1 MKSFTLPLQL
11 GDRVRWDDDKVG
23 IVLLDLGKKVVVAVG
38 DSIANQEQTVSK
50 KLLNLILKK

>member
-11 GDRVRWDDDKVG
+11 GDKVKWDDDKVG
-23 IVLLDLGKKVVVAVG
+23 VVLQDLGKKVIVAVG

-50 KLLNLILKK
+50 KLLTLILKK

>member
-11 GDRVRWDDDKVG
+11 GDKVRWDDDKVG